1 MKGLGTF
8 TLRLRVMAKDK
19 YIYVELIIGTNN
31 EVYYS
36 IGKIMSEAT
45 MLVILIV
52 QFPGGMTTKFDYL
65 NG

>member
-1 MKGLGTF
+1 M
-8 TLRLRVMAKDK
+8 K

-45 MLVILIV
+45 MFIILIV
-52 QFPGGMTTKFDYL
+52 SFSWRYW
-65 NG
+65 